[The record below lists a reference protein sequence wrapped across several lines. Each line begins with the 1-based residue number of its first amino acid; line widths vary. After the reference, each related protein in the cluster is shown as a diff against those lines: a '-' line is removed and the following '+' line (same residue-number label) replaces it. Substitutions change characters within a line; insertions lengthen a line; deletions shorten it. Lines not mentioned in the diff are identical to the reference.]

1 MSPHNI
7 IALILVTVIK
17 SCNGFSANEE
27 DSIKSYIKTTMECKN
42 ITGLSLAMVRNGEV
56 FTDGFGYSNIDTQT
70 PVTSTTKMNIG
81 SVTKTLTS
89 MMWAVLIS
97 EAKDKNDTSIDWNT
111 KVKDIFGPN
120 FRLNDSCK
128 ASFVSLEDFLSHRT
142 GLESA
147 DLLLQAGEG
156 GHRSREDLLNNLK
169 ELESKEEFRDV
180 FSYSNIGFVMVAFLA
195 EKIGKKPWE
204 TLMREK
210 LFEPLDM
217 TSTLFLT
224 DQTFSE
230 LATPYLFDEENGME
244 ESDKSIYT
252 VIDLF
257 GPAGSV
263 CSTADDMSNLLK
275 YLTSGAYMDQLDI
288 DDDVF
293 NGMFKQKSILPKSFS
308 SRYNLEYPQFPISF
322 DTYGYGMAWFLT
334 KYRGLDM
341 YFHTGGLYG
350 FTSVLG
356 FIPSENI
363 SVFLNSNGI
372 GKSGFRNIMLPTM
385 YFIVDTLLE
394 LEPWLNETTACSYP
408 SPWNT
413 VPEKN
418 TTARNK
424 TQINVSE
431 TDRFIGNYSNSLY
444 GHATVSV
451 INETLTL
458 QYGRLLHG
466 TLSHLSLNIFN
477 LTILEPL
484 NKVLSTY
491 MIVTF
496 ESFHDEQ
503 FQRLRFD
510 IHPIFDRVSPN
521 VNRANDVGF
530 SFLLCMI
537 LVLNGLVL
545 V

>member
-1 MSPHNI
+1 
-7 IALILVTVIK
+7 
-17 SCNGFSANEE
+17 
-27 DSIKSYIKTTMECKN
+27 
-42 ITGLSLAMVRNGEV
+42 MVRNGEV

-156 GHRSREDLLNNLK
+156 GHRSREDLLNNFM
-169 ELESKEEFRDV
+169 ELESIEEFRDV

-210 LFEPLDM
+210 LFEPLNM
-217 TSTLFLT
+217 TSTFFLT

-244 ESDKSIYT
+244 ESDKR
-252 VIDLF
+252 
-257 GPAGSV
+257 SV

-275 YLTSGAYMDQLDI
+275 YLTSGAYMDQLGI

-308 SRYNLEYPQFPISF
+308 SRYNLVPVSYIIRYLWLW
-322 DTYGYGMAWFLT
+322 DGLVLT
-334 KYRGLDM
+334 KYRDLDM

-356 FIPSENI
+356 FIPSKNI
-363 SVFLNSNGI
+363 SVFLNSNGL
-372 GKSGFRNIMLPTM
+372 GKSGFRNTMLPTM
-385 YFIVDTLLE
+385 YYIVDTLLE

-408 SPWNT
+408 SPWNHI
-413 VPEKN
+413 PEKN

-424 TQINVSE
+424 TQINISE
-431 TDRFIGNYSNSLY
+431 TDRFIGNYSNFFM
-444 GHATVSV
+444 GM
-451 INETLTL
+451 
-458 QYGRLLHG
+458 
-466 TLSHLSLNIFN
+466 HLFQ
-477 LTILEPL
+477 
-484 NKVLSTY
+484 LSTK
-491 MIVTF
+491 
-496 ESFHDEQ
+496 HLQ
-503 FQRLRFD
+503 FNMVDYSTELYL
-510 IHPIFDRVSPN
+510 IF
-521 VNRANDVGF
+521 
-530 SFLLCMI
+530 L
-537 LVLNGLVL
+537 
-545 V
+545 

>member
-7 IALILVTVIK
+7 LALFLVTFIN
-17 SCNGFSANEE
+17 SGNGFSANEE
-27 DSIKSYIKTTMECKN
+27 DTIKSYIKTTMECKN
-42 ITGLSLAMVRNGEV
+42 ITGLSVTMVRNGEV
-56 FTDGFGYSNIDTQT
+56 FTDGFGYSNIDTLT

-97 EAKDKNDTSIDWNT
+97 EAKDKNDTSINWNT
-111 KVKDIFGPN
+111 KVHDIFGSN
-120 FRLNDSCK
+120 FILNDSCRT
-128 ASFVSLEDFLSHRT
+128 SLVSLEDFLSHRT

-147 DLLLQAGEG
+147 DVLLQAGEG
-156 GHRSREDLLNNLK
+156 GHRSRGDLINNLK
-169 ELESKEEFRDV
+169 ELESIEEFRDV
-180 FSYSNIGFVMVAFLA
+180 FSYSNIGFVMVAYLA

-210 LFEPLDM
+210 IFEPLNM

-224 DQTFSE
+224 DKTFSE
-230 LATPYLFDEENGME
+230 LATPYLFDEEKGME

-275 YLTSGAYMDQLDI
+275 YLTSGEYMDHLGI
-288 DDDVF
+288 HDDVF
-293 NGMFKQKSILPKSFS
+293 NGLFKQKSILPKSIA

-334 KYRGLDM
+334 KYRDLDM
-341 YFHTGGLYG
+341 YFHTGVLYG

-356 FIPSENI
+356 FIPRKNI
-363 SVFLNSNGI
+363 SVFLNSNGL
-372 GKSGFRNIMLPTM
+372 GVSGFRNIMLPTM
-385 YFIVDTLLE
+385 YYIFDTLLE
-394 LEPWLNETTACSYP
+394 LEPWLNDTTACSYP
-408 SPWNT
+408 SPWNHI
-413 VPEKN
+413 PEKN
-418 TTARNK
+418 STTRNE
-424 TQINVSE
+424 TQINISE

-444 GHATVSV
+444 GEASVSV

-466 TLSHLSLNIFN
+466 TLSHHSQNIFN

-484 NKVLSTY
+484 NKVLSTS

-496 ESFHDEQ
+496 ENFREKQ
-503 FQRLRFD
+503 FQRLRLD
-510 IHPIFDRVSPN
+510 KHPIFDRVSSN

-530 SFLLCMI
+530 SFLLYMI
-537 LVLNGLVL
+537 IVLNSLVL

>member
-56 FTDGFGYSNIDTQT
+56 FTDGFGYSNLDTQT

-195 EKIGKKPWE
+195 EKIGKNPWGN
-204 TLMREK
+204 
-210 LFEPLDM
+210 
-217 TSTLFLT
+217 
-224 DQTFSE
+224 
-230 LATPYLFDEENGME
+230 FDERKNLEYTSPLVIKTQILE
-244 ESDKSIYT
+244 YSIRT
-252 VIDLF
+252 R
-257 GPAGSV
+257 SV

-275 YLTSGAYMDQLDI
+275 YLTSGAYMDQLGI

-308 SRYNLEYPQFPISF
+308 SRYNLEYPKFPISF
-322 DTYGYGMAWFLT
+322 RYLWLWDAWFLT
-334 KYRGLDM
+334 KYRGEERIIAYKNINRRRLRKTRETVD
-341 YFHTGGLYG
+341 L
-350 FTSVLG
+350 SLLKEVEP
-356 FIPSENI
+356 IPIECVS
-363 SVFLNSNGI
+363 NSNGL

-385 YFIVDTLLE
+385 YYIFDTLLE

-408 SPWNT
+408 SPWNHI
-413 VPEKN
+413 PEKN

-424 TQINVSE
+424 TQINISE
-431 TDRFIGNYSNSLY
+431 TDRFIGNYSNYLY
-444 GHATVSV
+444 GDASVSV
-451 INETLTL
+451 INETLTI
-458 QYGRLLHG
+458 QYDRLLHG

-496 ESFHDEQ
+496 ENFHDEQ

-510 IHPIFDRVSPN
+510 IHPIFDRVFPN
-521 VNRANDVGF
+521 VNIANNVRF
-530 SFLLCMI
+530 SFLSYMI
-537 LVLNGLVL
+537 IVLFSLVL